1 MGTAFFIPERRIYM
15 PKIMKVGEI
24 KDYTIVDNSCLRDV
38 NLDIAERGLLITMLS
53 LPDNWDFSG
62 RGLSSILPCGK
73 TKIYS
78 ALKRLETAG
87 YLMRKR
93 IYKDGR
99 VADWEY
105 YICGK
110 AIFLDNETE
119 VQQET
124 EETNIAVQA
133 RPVDDIKTC
142 DADVTGTS
150 APTSS
155 LVLENQEIDEEKQE
169 KPDDNKIKTNKI
181 SKNKIYKNQSIN
193 HTAYEADRPIDV
205 SAEDY
210 EKYKELIKQ
219 NINYDSFAYSSSD
232 TDLQEI
238 DEIVELMTET
248 VSINNKPV
256 KINGTLIPAE
266 IVKSRFLKI
275 DHGDIDYLLFALSRN
290 TTKVKNIRAYL
301 IAAIYNA
308 KTTQSNYYGAE
319 VRHDLYGGTD
329 NV

>member
-1 MGTAFFIPERRIYM
+1 M

-53 LPDNWDFSG
+53 LPDNWDFNG

-78 ALKRLETAG
+78 ALKKLESAG

-110 AIFLDNETE
+110 AIFLDNTE
-119 VQQET
+119 DVQQET
-124 EETNIAVQA
+124 VETDSTEQD
-133 RPVDDIKTC
+133 RPADEVNNCDTDIT
-142 DADVTGTS
+142 DNS
-150 APTSS
+150 APISS
-155 LVLENQEIDEEKQE
+155 LVLENQEINEEKQE
-169 KPDDNKIKTNKI
+169 MPDDNKINNNKI

-193 HTAYEADRPIDV
+193 HTAYEVDRPIDV

-210 EKYKELIKQ
+210 EKYKELIKK
-219 NINYDSFAYSSSD
+219 NIDYDSFAYSSSD

-238 DEIVELMTET
+238 DEIIELMTET
-248 VSINNKPV
+248 VAINNKPV

-275 DHGDIDYLLFALSRN
+275 NHGDIDYLLFALSRN

-319 VRHDLYGGTD
+319 VRHDLYGGAD
-329 NV
+329 NVRY

>member
-1 MGTAFFIPERRIYM
+1 M

-53 LPDNWDFSG
+53 LPDNWDFNG

-78 ALKRLETAG
+78 ALKKLETAG

-110 AIFLDNETE
+110 AIFFDNTTDVQEEIAKTNDNAENFEQDRPAYE
-119 VQQET
+119 V
-124 EETNIAVQA
+124 
-133 RPVDDIKTC
+133 KTC
-142 DADVTGTS
+142 DANITDNS
-150 APTSS
+150 APISS

-169 KPDDNKIKTNKI
+169 MPDDNKINNNKI

-193 HTAYEADRPIDV
+193 HTAYGVDRPIDV

-248 VSINNKPV
+248 VAINNKPV

-275 DHGDIDYLLFALSRN
+275 NYGDIDYLLFALSRN

-319 VRHDLYGGTD
+319 VRHDLYGIQ
-329 NV
+329 

>member
-1 MGTAFFIPERRIYM
+1 M
-15 PKIMKVGEI
+15 PKVMKVGEI

-38 NLDIAERGLLITMLS
+38 NLDIAERGLLITTLS

-193 HTAYEADRPIDV
+193 HTAYEVDRPIDV

-210 EKYKELIKQ
+210 EKYKALIKQ

-248 VSINNKPV
+248 VAINNKPV

-319 VRHDLYGGTD
+319 VRHDLYGGAE

>member
-1 MGTAFFIPERRIYM
+1 M

-53 LPDNWDFSG
+53 LPDDWDFNG

-78 ALKRLETAG
+78 ALKKLETAG

-99 VADWEY
+99 VTDWEY

-110 AIFLDNETE
+110 AIFLDNTTD
-119 VQQET
+119 VQ
-124 EETNIAVQA
+124 EETAKTNNNAECFEQD
-133 RPVDDIKTC
+133 RPADEVKIC
-142 DADVTGTS
+142 DADITDNS

-169 KPDDNKIKTNKI
+169 MPDDNKINNNKI

-193 HTAYEADRPIDV
+193 HTAYEVDGLIDV

-219 NINYDSFAYSSSD
+219 NIDYDSFAYSSSN

-256 KINGTLIPAE
+256 KINGTLVPAE

-275 DHGDIDYLLFALSRN
+275 NHGDIDYLLFALSRN

-319 VRHDLYGGTD
+319 VRHDLYGIQ
-329 NV
+329 

>member
-1 MGTAFFIPERRIYM
+1 M

-53 LPDNWDFSG
+53 LPDNWDFNG

-78 ALKRLETAG
+78 ALKKLETAG

-110 AIFLDNETE
+110 AIFFDNTTDVQEEIAKTNDNAENFEQDRPAYE
-119 VQQET
+119 V
-124 EETNIAVQA
+124 
-133 RPVDDIKTC
+133 KTC
-142 DADVTGTS
+142 DANITDNS
-150 APTSS
+150 APISS

-169 KPDDNKIKTNKI
+169 MPDDNKINNNKL

-193 HTAYEADRPIDV
+193 HTAYEVDRPIDV
-205 SAEDY
+205 SQKDY

-219 NINYDSFAYSSSD
+219 NIDYDSFVYSLSD
-232 TDLQEI
+232 MDLQEI

-248 VSINNKPV
+248 VAINNKPV

-275 DHGDIDYLLFALSRN
+275 NHGDIDYLLFALSRN

-308 KTTQSNYYGAE
+308 KTTQNNYYGAE

>member
-1 MGTAFFIPERRIYM
+1 M

-62 RGLSSILPCGK
+62 KGLSSILPCGK

-78 ALKRLETAG
+78 ALKKLEIAG

-110 AIFLDNETE
+110 AIFLEDTADM
-119 VQQET
+119 Q
-124 EETNIAVQA
+124 EETVKTNNNAECFEQD
-133 RPVDDIKTC
+133 RPADDVKTC
-142 DADVTGTS
+142 DTDITDNA
-150 APTSS
+150 AQISS

-169 KPDDNKIKTNKI
+169 MPDDNKINNNKI

-193 HTAYEADRPIDV
+193 HTAYEMDRPIDV

-210 EKYKELIKQ
+210 EKYKALIKQ
-219 NINYDSFAYSSSD
+219 NIDYDSFAYSLSNM
-232 TDLQEI
+232 DLQEI

-248 VSINNKPV
+248 VAINNKPV

-275 DHGDIDYLLFALSRN
+275 NHGDIDYLLFALSRN

-319 VRHDLYGGTD
+319 VRHDLYGGAD